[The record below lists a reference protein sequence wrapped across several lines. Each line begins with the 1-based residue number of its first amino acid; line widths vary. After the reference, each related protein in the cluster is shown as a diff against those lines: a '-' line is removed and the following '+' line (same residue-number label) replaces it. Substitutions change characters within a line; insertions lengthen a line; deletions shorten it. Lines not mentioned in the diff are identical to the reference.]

1 MMRAKR
7 FAVFLGL
14 ATAIAA
20 CGGAQPAPK
29 EPVTNSPPQAET
41 PEDPLGPRP
50 IPQASVDFHPQVPE
64 VFDGPAGSKVWL
76 FSRTTL
82 PIVSLAVAVP
92 YGSASDPEGRSG
104 LAYVTADMLDEGAGK
119 RDPIAFATALDLI
132 GARLQSHA
140 TRDSSLVMVD
150 VLAGKLPDALSLLAD
165 AILRPRHTKKDFER
179 VHSLWVNA
187 LRARAQ
193 DPGQVA
199 QVVTT
204 ASFYGWDNPYGPPT
218 DGTVASAQKI
228 GLEDVKRWHQRIWRP
243 DRVTFVITGDVK
255 KDDVLAMLN
264 TAFAGWKAPKTDPLP
279 IATPQAPRA
288 EHPRTVLVVR
298 DDAPQV
304 IMSVASASVKASDP
318 DYPLLSLANVPLGGS
333 FTSRLNQVLREDYG
347 FTYGA
352 RSRFNFQRGEGMFV
366 ARAAIR
372 TDAISDALRLTLE
385 QLRKLAEEGLTEDE
399 LNKAKAQVQSEMVT
413 GYGTLNGVV
422 GSLVSNAMAGLGPD
436 ADARI
441 LARQREATG
450 EEVRKAVSQHLNLGE
465 ATIVLVGPRE
475 AVLEAF
481 EKNGLPSPEIRDT
494 DGRPVGSQAASRR
507 P

>member
-1 MMRAKR
+1 MSKR
-7 FAVFLGL
+7 FAFVLWL
-14 ATAIAA
+14 ALAGVA
-20 CGGAQPAPK
+20 CGGAQPAANP
-29 EPVTNSPPQAET
+29 PPSPQPPSEA

-50 IPQASVDFHPQVPE
+50 IPQASVEFVPQAPE
-64 VFDGPAGSKVWL
+64 VFEGPAGSEVWL
-76 FSRTTL
+76 YTRTSL
-82 PIVSLAVAVP
+82 PIVSLAVGVP
-92 YGSASDPEGRSG
+92 YGSASDPENRSG
-104 LAYVTADMLDEGAGK
+104 LAYVAADMLDEGAGK

-132 GARLQSHA
+132 GARLRSHA
-140 TRDSSLVMVD
+140 SRDASFVMVD
-150 VLAGKLPDALSLLAD
+150 VLASKLPDAMSLLAD
-165 AILRPRHTKKDFER
+165 AIMRPRHMKNDFER

-193 DPGQVA
+193 DPNQVA
-199 QVVTT
+199 QVATT
-204 ASFYGWDNPYGPPT
+204 AAFYGWDNPYGPPT
-218 DGTVASAQKI
+218 DGTVASAERI

-243 DRVTFVITGDVK
+243 DRVTFVVTGDVK
-255 KDDVLAMLN
+255 KDDCLAMLN
-264 TAFAGWKAPKTDPLP
+264 AAFEGWKPPKTEPLP
-279 IATPQAPRA
+279 IAAPEAPRK
-288 EHPRTVLVVR
+288 EGPRTVLVVR

-304 IMSVASASVKASDP
+304 VMSVASAGVKATDP
-318 DYPLLSLANVPLGGS
+318 DHALLSLANVPLGGS

-385 QLRKLAEEGLTEDE
+385 QIQKLAEEGLTEDE
-399 LNKAKAQVQSEMVT
+399 LNKAKAQVQSEMVS
-413 GYGTLNGVV
+413 GYGTLRGVV
-422 GSLVSNAMAGLGPD
+422 SSLVSNAMVGLGPD

-450 EEVRKAVSQHLNLGE
+450 EEVRQALQRHLDLKK

-481 EKNGLPSPEIRDT
+481 EKNGLPAPELLDT
-494 DGRPVGSQAASRR
+494 DGKPLPAEKASRR

>member
-1 MMRAKR
+1 MLRR
-7 FAVFLGL
+7 CTFVLWL
-14 ATAIAA
+14 ALAGMV
-20 CGGAQPAPK
+20 CGGAK
-29 EPVTNSPPQAET
+29 PVVSPPPAASPADA

-50 IPQASVDFHPQVPE
+50 IPQASVDFVPQVPE

-92 YGSASDPEGRSG
+92 YGSASDPPERPG

-132 GARLQSHA
+132 GARLRSHA
-140 TRDSSLVMVD
+140 SRDASFVMVD
-150 VLAGKLPDALSLLAD
+150 VLAAKLPDALSLLAD
-165 AILRPRHTKKDFER
+165 AIMRPRHMKSDFER

-193 DPGQVA
+193 DPTQVA
-199 QVVTT
+199 QVATT
-204 ASFYGWDNPYGPPT
+204 AAFYGWDNPYGPPT
-218 DGTVASAQKI
+218 DGTVASAQRI
-228 GLEDVKRWHQRIWRP
+228 GLEDVQRWHQRIWRP
-243 DRVTFVITGDVK
+243 DRVTFVITGDVN
-255 KDDVLAMLN
+255 KDDCLAMLN
-264 TAFAGWKAPKTDPLP
+264 AAFEGWKAPKSEPLP
-279 IATPQAPRA
+279 IAAPEAPR
-288 EHPRTVLVVR
+288 EEGPRTVLVVR

-304 IMSVASASVKASDP
+304 VMSVASPSVKASDP
-318 DYPLLSLANVPLGGS
+318 DFALLALANVPLGGS

-366 ARAAIR
+366 ARAAIV
-372 TDAISDALRLTLE
+372 TEAIPDALRLTLE
-385 QLRKLAEEGLTEDE
+385 QLQKFADEGLSEDE
-399 LNKAKAQVQSEMVT
+399 LNKAKAQVQSELVS
-413 GYGTLNGVV
+413 GYGTLRGVV
-422 GSLVSNAMAGLGPD
+422 SSLVSNAMAGLGPD

-450 EEVRKAVSQHLNLGE
+450 EEVRQALERHLSLE
-465 ATIVLVGPRE
+465 KATIVLVGPQK

-481 EKNGLPSPEIRDT
+481 EKNGLPAPELFDA
-494 DGRPVGSQAASRR
+494 DGKPLPAEKASRR